1 MSKSTD
7 NRTVDLTV
15 RVAGITFRTPVLPA
29 ASELVFDRHS
39 AERVANSGVGG
50 IVTKTFT
57 SSPEFRIRVRPYQ
70 FPLAHFDPA
79 LKKSGSFY
87 SLSSPHVEEMDVV
100 VRKNVPEI
108 AQICKKNEIPLIVSF
123 YEKPADLGSW
133 EKVQPLWDLRENLF
147 LSGVSFRQ
155 KKEDHVH
162 RERSML
168 ELWILC
174 RDLPR
179 RSHCACG

>member
-1 MSKSTD
+1 MSKSKD
-7 NRTVDLTV
+7 DRTKDLKV
-15 RVAGITFRTPVLPA
+15 EVAGLTFKSPVLSA
-29 ASELVFDRHS
+29 ASELVFDGRS
-39 AERVANSGVGG
+39 AEKVATSGVGG

-57 SSPEFRIRVRPYQ
+57 SSPEFRIRLRPYQ

-79 LKKSGSFY
+79 FKISGSLY
-87 SLSSPHVEEMDVV
+87 SLASPHVEDIDVV
-100 VRKNVPEI
+100 MRKNIPEI

-123 YEKPADLGSW
+123 YEKPDDLSSW
-133 EKVQPLWDLRENLF
+133 KKVQPLWDLRPELLLSSLSLGEEKEN
-147 LSGVSFRQ
+147 
-155 KKEDHVH
+155 HVH
-162 RERSML
+162 RLRSML